1 MLSCCHV
8 VMLSCCH
15 VVMLSCCHVVL
26 SCLVVM
32 LSCWLVVLLSC
43 DNFVMLSTCH
53 VVLLSSCFMFNVF
66 RYSKEGRNGYDPT
79 IGSKGNSFIKIK
91 IWNLSLFLSS
101 FFLFKTD

>member
-1 MLSCCHV
+1 MIILSCCLDV
-8 VMLSCCH
+8 LMSCC
-15 VVMLSCCHVVL
+15 
-26 SCLVVM
+26 
-32 LSCWLVVLLSC
+32 LVVLLSC
-43 DNFVMLSTCH
+43 DHFVMLSTCH